1 MTVMMEEEVTPP
13 FDFDWKT
20 LAEKVILFSLDYERF
35 PYEAEVNLIL
45 TDNDSIREI
54 NRLHRDMDRPTDVL
68 SFPMLNFAS
77 AGDFTG
83 IEEGLEDNFNP
94 DTGEVVLG
102 DIVISV
108 PKVLEQAEAYG
119 HTKEREFAFLL
130 VHSVLHLLGYDHVTP
145 EDAAFME
152 NKQKDIL
159 KRMNILRGG

>member
-83 IEEGLEDNFNP
+83 IE
-94 DTGEVVLG
+94 
-102 DIVISV
+102 
-108 PKVLEQAEAYG
+108 
-119 HTKEREFAFLL
+119 
-130 VHSVLHLLGYDHVTP
+130 
-145 EDAAFME
+145 
-152 NKQKDIL
+152 
-159 KRMNILRGG
+159 